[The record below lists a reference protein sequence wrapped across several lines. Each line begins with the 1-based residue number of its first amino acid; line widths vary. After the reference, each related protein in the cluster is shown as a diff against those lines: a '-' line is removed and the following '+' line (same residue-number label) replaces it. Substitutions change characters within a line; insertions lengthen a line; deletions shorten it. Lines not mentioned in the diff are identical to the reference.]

1 MKNRLIKR
9 LAYVAICALTANA
22 SLSAAR
28 PAQTADY
35 AATVMQTVKDK
46 IAIDPDSAYVMPQYI
61 DGRIAATPDSTARA
75 ILMLYKAA
83 TLADIYSRD
92 AYRYDQ
98 VDAPMSPLPDKI
110 NEWSGRQ
117 FTAEVTAQ
125 VRQALAA
132 AESSGML
139 PLRDFKSIITVNS
152 DNSTFYPFLRDFVY
166 TSAIGTLQKV
176 NASEYASTL
185 REQAQQ
191 AARPGSAEWAMWVC
205 SDNNAD
211 SIMAAYEKFPT
222 GLTGAYLLYN
232 WVDANKY
239 SAFSDSNHNR
249 RSVELIR
256 EYLKNNSS
264 NAYTSSLK
272 TLLGS
277 LTTAEISVNTHDL
290 TTKGER
296 LPFTIGG
303 QYAREV
309 KIEIF
314 KQSDKSKTK
323 VATLSKS
330 WAADTYSICDTLY
343 YEVLEYGRYTYKV
356 YLDGKSQR
364 NYEQTITSTPVI
376 PIQLRGDGANTFII
390 TDYNTGAPTG
400 NAKVSLIREDN
411 TVISGTT
418 NADGIV
424 TFSNKDLSTRYNY
437 TLQVETPDATT
448 NFDARI
454 FGQYTSAKESTAFI
468 EYIFSRPLYHPGET
482 VEFALRATR
491 VDGNGRS
498 TVIADKPLDICL
510 YDANRQPVDTISI
523 TTDNLGRAQGSFTIP
538 TDRLTGRYQ
547 LASINSDM
555 RELSGAFTVS
565 AFKIPVIEIKDLK
578 AEPQA
583 DGSCLVSGDVMTLT
597 GMAAGD
603 AEVKIDLNPAR
614 RWWWRTTDDTASHS
628 YTSATDDNGR
638 FNISIP
644 REDVKVGSY
653 YNISVTAT
661 TSAAETATASTT
673 LDMSL
678 PLTIDASKIQTTY
691 NTDNG
696 SMLPIFVMNS
706 KGERVSEDV
715 QWQLLNGKVA
725 VGNGVCHI
733 TDTGADI
740 DLSKYPADNYTLKL
754 TPNDTTTC
762 ARAGINI
769 TTYSLDR
776 NAVPARNQLFV
787 APFKSEITRGEALHI
802 NVGVQDATAL
812 YVVTS
817 TEQSKNTITLKQLA
831 AGFND
836 IEIGTVDTPAMC
848 IQLIRVKAGRAY
860 CEQFNV
866 TTAQPEV
873 NISIESWRDKLIPGD
888 TEHWKLSFTSTDGKK
903 LSGALVASV
912 YNHAL
917 DLLNPGATNKLS
929 SYNRYLPTPYISFST
944 YDISYLYSRMNGD
957 VPEIKYMTLLCPE
970 FIYQP
975 EVLYQHRMY
984 LCGMARS
991 AANSNMLTSDAVLE
1005 ESAVEAQAPM
1015 YKDFGAAD
1023 TAATSPS
1030 DITDD
1035 NLRKGEVLQAL
1046 WQPMLTFDADGNAEI
1061 SFTAPNAF
1069 GAWTFAAW
1077 AWNAEDR
1084 DAFISRDI
1092 TVAKPIMVQPNL
1104 PRFLREGD
1112 KARIVATVYN
1122 NSDSESSVN
1131 SVIEIFDVRSGNIL
1145 NKATRQCSIAAGGSA
1160 TVDIYV
1166 DAPVGADCVGYRI
1179 KSSDGR
1185 YTDGEQDIIPVL
1197 ASGTTVVDATTFY
1210 LNDENPVFETD
1221 IPTKG
1226 DAYNVLQ
1233 YCQNPIWDV
1242 VKALPA
1248 LYTTKPQTIFEAAN
1262 AIYTGYTA
1270 KGLNKQYPELAEA
1283 INVWS
1288 QTSDSAL
1295 ISKLYKN
1302 EDLKLATLN
1311 ATPWAKAAANS
1322 TERMQQLY
1330 LTFDNATVSNVIS
1343 QGVKALE
1350 RLQRADGGFSW
1361 GAWCDKSST
1370 WTTLSVLATIGR
1382 LSSWQYLTTDNRLN
1396 KVIDRAFAYVDE
1408 NTDSHNTY
1416 YAYVYSLY
1424 PDRKPS
1430 TLSGQQAISR
1440 LTQELTKNWKDL
1452 STAEKAR
1459 AAVILY
1465 ANGNK
1470 ATAGEIIESLR
1481 RFEVKSPLAGISFPS
1496 VNNIDSYSTIIEAFA
1511 KVSPNDAELN
1521 AMRQWLVLR
1530 SQVTDDMGAW
1540 HPESLITAILAT
1552 GSKWTMLDTAKPA
1565 ISINSKPLTINNVER
1580 YTGSLSRELTASS
1593 TKSRLTINRPQG
1605 SGVSYGSLVSVHTVP
1620 VDSVEARGSNEISL
1634 RKRILVNRDGEW
1646 IETTSPRLG
1655 EKARIQLLIN
1665 TSRDLE
1671 YLTINDERPAS
1682 FEPVDQLPGYVWS
1695 AAASFYRENSDSRT
1709 RLFID
1714 YLPRG
1719 TYYLTYDMTVSMSG
1733 DFASGP
1739 ATIQSQYAPE
1749 ITARS
1754 ESFRLTVE

>member
-9 LAYVAICALTANA
+9 LAYVAACVLTAGV
-22 SLSAAR
+22 SMSAAR
-28 PAQTADY
+28 PAQASDY

-46 IAIDPDSAYVMPQYI
+46 IAIDPDSAYVMPRYI
-61 DGRIAATPDSTARA
+61 DNCIAATSDSTAKA

-83 TLADIYSRD
+83 TFADIYSRD

-98 VDAPMSPLPDKI
+98 VDAPLSPLPDKI

-117 FTAEVTAQ
+117 FTAEVTEQ
-125 VRQALAA
+125 IRQALAA
-132 AESSGML
+132 AEPSGMM

-152 DNSTFYPFLRDFVY
+152 DNATFYPFLRDFVY
-166 TSAIGTLQKV
+166 TSAIGTLRKV
-176 NASEYASTL
+176 NASEYASAL

-211 SIMAAYEKFPT
+211 SIMAAYVKFPT
-222 GLTGAYLLYN
+222 GLTGGYLLYN
-232 WVDANKY
+232 WVDADRY
-239 SAFSDSNHNR
+239 SAFSDSNRNR
-249 RSVELIR
+249 HAVELIR

-264 NAYTSSLK
+264 NAYTPSLK

-277 LTTAEISVNTHDL
+277 LTTAEIGVNTHDL

-296 LPFTIGG
+296 LPFIIGG

-309 KIEIF
+309 KIDIF

-323 VATLSKS
+323 VATLSKR
-330 WAADTYSICDTLY
+330 WGDDTYSICDTLY
-343 YEVLEYGRYTYKV
+343 YEVPEYGRYTYKV

-390 TDYNTGAPTG
+390 TDYNTGSPTG
-400 NAKVSLIREDN
+400 NVKVSLIREDK

-418 NADGIV
+418 DADGIV
-424 TFSNKDLSTRYNY
+424 KFSNKDLSTRHNY
-437 TLQVETPDATT
+437 TLQVETPEATT
-448 NFDARI
+448 DFDARI
-454 FGQYTSAKESTAFI
+454 FGQYTPAKESTSFI
-468 EYIFSRPLYHPGET
+468 EYVFSRPLYHPGET
-482 VEFALRATR
+482 IEFAMRATR
-491 VDGNGRS
+491 LDSDDRDS
-498 TVIADKPLDICL
+498 AIADKSLDICL
-510 YDANRQPVDTISI
+510 YDANRQPVDTINVM
-523 TTDNLGRAQGSFTIP
+523 TDNLGRAHGAFTIP

-547 LASINSDM
+547 LTSINSDM
-555 RELSGAFTVS
+555 RELSGYFTVS
-565 AFKIPVIEIKDLK
+565 AFKMPVIEIQDLK

-583 DGSCLVSGDVMTLT
+583 DGTCLVSGDVLTLT
-597 GMAAGD
+597 GMAASN
-603 AEVKIDLNPAR
+603 AEVKIELNSVR
-614 RWWWRTTDDTASHS
+614 HWWWRATDETASYS
-628 YTSATDDNGR
+628 YTSAADENGR
-638 FNISIP
+638 FSVIIP
-644 REDVKVGSY
+644 REDIKIGSY

-661 TSAAETATASTT
+661 TSAAETATASAS

-678 PLTIDASKIQTTY
+678 PFTIDTSKMQATY

-696 SMLPIFVMNS
+696 PMLPVYIVNS
-706 KGERVSEDV
+706 KGERVSEDI
-715 QWQLLNGKVA
+715 QWQLLNGKIA
-725 VGNGVCHI
+725 VDNSVCRV
-733 TDTGADI
+733 TDAGADI
-740 DLSKYPADNYTLKL
+740 DLSKYPADTYTLKF
-754 TPNDTTTC
+754 TPKDTTVC
-762 ARAGINI
+762 VGAEINV
-769 TTYSLDR
+769 TTYSIDR
-776 NAVPARNQLFV
+776 NAVPAGDHLFV
-787 APFKSEITRGEALHI
+787 APFKTEILRGEALHI
-802 NVGVQDATAL
+802 CIGVQEATVL
-812 YVVTS
+812 YIITS
-817 TEQSKNTITLKQLA
+817 TEQSKNTITLKQLT

-836 IEIGTVDTPAMC
+836 IEIGTIDAPAMC
-848 IQLIRVKAGRAY
+848 IQLMRVKDGRAY
-860 CEQFNV
+860 AEQFNV
-866 TTAQPEV
+866 TTIQPEI

-888 TEHWKLSFTSTDGKK
+888 TEHWKLTLASTNGKNV
-903 LSGALVASV
+903 SGALVASI

-917 DLLNPGATNKLS
+917 DLLNPGATNKLN
-929 SYNRYLPTPYISFST
+929 SYSRYLPTPYINFSS
-944 YDISYLYSRMNGD
+944 YDISYLYSRLTGNYPD
-957 VPEIKYMTLLCPE
+957 IKYMSLSCPE

-975 EVLYQHRMY
+975 EAYYHHRLF

-1015 YKDFGAAD
+1015 YKDFGATD
-1023 TAATSPS
+1023 TDSSEPN
-1030 DITDD
+1030 DVTDD
-1035 NLRKGEVLQAL
+1035 YMRKGEVLQAL

-1061 SFTAPNAF
+1061 SFTAPNAL

-1077 AWNAEDR
+1077 AWDADGS
-1084 DAFISRDI
+1084 DAFISRNV

-1112 KARIVATVYN
+1112 KARIVATIYN
-1122 NSDSESSVN
+1122 NTDNESSVN
-1131 SVIEIFDVRSGNIL
+1131 SVIEIFDVRNGNIL
-1145 NKATRQCSIAAGGSA
+1145 NKTTKQCSIVASGST

-1166 DAPVGADCVGYRI
+1166 DAPVGADCIGYRV
-1179 KSSDGR
+1179 KSTDGR
-1185 YTDGEQDIIPVL
+1185 FTDGEQDVIPVL
-1197 ASGTTVVDATTFY
+1197 ASGTTVIDATTFY
-1210 LNDENPVFETD
+1210 LNDKNPVFETD
-1221 IPTKG
+1221 VPTKS

-1233 YCQNPIWDV
+1233 YCQNPMWDV
-1242 VKALPA
+1242 IKALPA
-1248 LYTTKPQTIFEAAN
+1248 LYTTKPQTVFEAAN
-1262 AIYTGYTA
+1262 AVYSGYIA

-1283 INVWS
+1283 INVWT
-1288 QTSDSAL
+1288 QTADSAL

-1302 EDLKLATLN
+1302 EELKLATLN
-1311 ATPWAKAAANS
+1311 TTPWARVAANS

-1330 LTFDNATVSNVIS
+1330 LTFDNVTVSNVIS
-1343 QGVKALE
+1343 QGIKALE
-1350 RLQRADGGFSW
+1350 RLQRADGGFAW
-1361 GAWCDKSST
+1361 GAWCNESST

-1382 LSSWQYLTTDNRLN
+1382 LNSWQYLTPDHQLD
-1396 KVIDRAFAYVDE
+1396 KVIDRAFAYVDK
-1408 NTDSHNTY
+1408 NTDTHNMY
-1416 YAYVYSLY
+1416 YVYVYSLY

-1440 LTQELTKNWKDL
+1440 LTQELTKNWKEM

-1459 AAVILY
+1459 AAIVLH

-1470 ATAGEIIESLR
+1470 ATAGQIIESLR

-1511 KVSPNDAELN
+1511 KVSPDNTELD

-1530 SQVTDDMGAW
+1530 SQVTDDMSIR

-1552 GSKWTMLDTAKPA
+1552 GNKWTMLDTSKPSIA
-1565 ISINSKPLTINNVER
+1565 INNKPLTINKVER
-1580 YTGSLSRELTASS
+1580 YTGSLSRELNASS
-1593 TKSRLTINRPQG
+1593 AKSHLTISRPQG
-1605 SGVSYGSLVSVHTVP
+1605 TGVSYGSLVSVHTVP

-1634 RKRILVNRDGEW
+1634 RKRILVNRNGEW
-1646 IETTSPRLG
+1646 IETTTPNLG
-1655 EKARIQLLIN
+1655 EKARVQLLI
-1665 TSRDLE
+1665 TTTRDLE

-1682 FEPVDQLPGYVWS
+1682 FEPVDQLPGYVW
-1695 AAASFYRENSDSRT
+1695 AAGASFYRENSDSRT

-1719 TYYLTYDMTVSMSG
+1719 TYYLTYDMTVAMSG

-1754 ESFRLTVE
+1754 ESFRLIVE